1 MKSLKDFLIEA
12 SIEDIVKYI
21 QDNNIDPDFA
31 LKAIEYRSAKKTYYS
46 DENLKRY
53 FCQRFDFSKNERLF
67 KNIVKEFIKKNCIN
81 LWETAANTPKNNN
94 NDFDLYGFIDIN
106 DLKGNPSGNLIKDFC
121 KGWES
126 TAHVLKNFVD
136 SGSTAK
142 GKFEVLLKFL
152 LSEAVSGGTKGDV
165 SLSGGKELEVKADE
179 AHACGQKKVKTTGE
193 MYEYMKEGFLS
204 IENTQ
209 KDDYKKLCDQI
220 RTVKPNDLRFFQNYD
235 RMQNK
240 NDKYVNGQCLLGF
253 LEIIGAEEMSKL
265 IVNAVYFQNGEK
277 LPYFETKGNGN
288 LYEQAEKYLKDIMNN
303 SDGFK
308 NILNVVGAIQ
318 LYFYAISEGF
328 DYFICLDSKSSE
340 GRYVFI
346 ENENKR
352 GEKFLDFYFI
362 LSNFTFGLLDGTT
375 SPQGRTGKIYFKNK

>member
-53 FCQRFDFSKNERLF
+53 FCQRFDFSKNEKLF
-67 KNIVKEFIKKNCIN
+67 QNIVKEFIKKNCIN
-81 LWETAANTPKNNN
+81 LWEIAANEPKNNG
-94 NDFDLYGFIDIN
+94 LYGFIGIN
-106 DLKGNPSGNLIKDFC
+106 DLKETPAGNLIKDFC
-121 KGWES
+121 KGWEN
-126 TAHVLKNFVD
+126 TAHVIKNFVD

-152 LSEAVSGGTKGDV
+152 LSEAVLSGKKGDI
-165 SLSGGKELEVKADE
+165 SLFDGKELEVKTEE
-179 AHACGQKKVKTTGE
+179 AHACGQKKIKTSGE
-193 MYEYMKEGFLS
+193 MYEYMKKGFLS

-209 KDDYKKLCDQI
+209 NDDYKKLCDQI
-220 RTVKPNDLRFFQNYD
+220 RDVHYNDLMFFQNYK
-235 RMQNK
+235 NK
-240 NDKYVNGQCLLGF
+240 PKIKEVNLRCLFGF

-265 IVNAVYFQNGEK
+265 IVNAIYFQNGEEF
-277 LPYFETKGNGN
+277 PYFEKKGNSN
-288 LYEQAEKYLKDIMNN
+288 LYKQAEKHLKNTKNDE
-303 SDGFK
+303 DGFK
-308 NILNVVGAIQ
+308 NILDVVGAIQ

-328 DYFICLDSKSSE
+328 DYFMCLDQKSSE

-346 ENENKR
+346 ENENKS
-352 GEKFLDFYFI
+352 GEKFLDFDFI
-362 LSNFTFGLLDGTT
+362 LSNFTFKNLDMTTT
-375 SPQGRTGKIYFKNK
+375 SYGRTGKIYFRKE

>member
-53 FCQRFDFSKNERLF
+53 FCQRFDFSKNDKLF
-67 KNIVKEFIKKNCIN
+67 QNIVKEFIKKNCIN
-81 LWETAANTPKNNN
+81 LWETAANTPKNNG
-94 NDFDLYGFIDIN
+94 LYGFIEIN
-106 DLKGNPSGNLIKDFC
+106 DLKDNPSGNLIKDFC
-121 KGWES
+121 KGWEN

-152 LSEAVSGGTKGDV
+152 LSEALSGGTKGDV
-165 SLSGGKELEVKADE
+165 SLFGGKELEIKTEE
-179 AHACGQKKVKTTGE
+179 AHACGQKNVKTTGK

-204 IENTQ
+204 IKNTQ
-209 KDDYKKLCDQI
+209 NDDYKKLCDQI
-220 RTVKPNDLRFFQNYD
+220 ENVGPNDLKLFQNY
-235 RMQNK
+235 K
-240 NDKYVNGQCLLGF
+240 IKYKEVNGRCLLEF

-265 IVNAVYFQNGEK
+265 IVNAIYFQNGKEYS
-277 LPYFETKGNGN
+277 YFEKEGNSK
-288 LYEQAEKYLKDIMNN
+288 LYEQAKKHLENTKNDE
-303 SDGFK
+303 DGFK
-308 NILNVVGAIQ
+308 KILDVVGAVQ

-328 DYFICLDSKSSE
+328 DYFICLDQKSSE

-346 ENENKR
+346 ENENKS
-352 GEKFLDFYFI
+352 GENFLDFGFI
-362 LSNFTFGLLDGTT
+362 LKNFTFGILDMTT
-375 SPQGRTGKIYFKNK
+375 SSYGRTGKIYFRK